1 MLKGSL
7 ILLQHFIMSPI
18 STISSQ
24 LTQYVAKN
32 VKFQNHNSDLNQSEL
47 CKWDEKRGHHLC
59 IPEPKKSGQKMAVN
73 MLTDDEVTQNTRLA
87 HYKVLLHD
95 RGSFRT

>member
-32 VKFQNHNSDLNQSEL
+32 VQFQNHNSDLNQSEL
-47 CKWDEKRGHHLC
+47 CRWDEKRGHHLC
-59 IPEPKKSGQKMAVN
+59 IPEPKKKWSKNGRKYA
-73 MLTDDEVTQNTRLA
+73 
-87 HYKVLLHD
+87 D
-95 RGSFRT
+95 R

>member
-24 LTQYVAKN
+24 LTQYVAKL
-32 VKFQNHNSDLNQSEL
+32 VQKMSSFKTTTVIWTNQSSVGGMKNGDIIFVSQSQKKVVK
-47 CKWDEKRGHHLC
+47 KW
-59 IPEPKKSGQKMAVN
+59 P
-73 MLTDDEVTQNTRLA
+73 
-87 HYKVLLHD
+87 
-95 RGSFRT
+95 